1 MRIEYVGPLI
11 FDAISI
17 IGIIYLSIK
26 QLDARP
32 DTGLTPG
39 EVKKKLAEFGYN
51 EVHEKK
57 KSAVLSFLKR
67 FWGLTAWMLELTIVL
82 SYILGRSPDLIVI
95 AALLIMNAVLGFAQ
109 EQQAEK
115 AVEALKRKL
124 SVRARV
130 LRDGG
135 AL

>member
-1 MRIEYVGPLI
+1 
-11 FDAISI
+11 
-17 IGIIYLSIK
+17 
-26 QLDARP
+26 
-32 DTGLTPG
+32 
-39 EVKKKLAEFGYN
+39 
-51 EVHEKK
+51 
-57 KSAVLSFLKR
+57 LSFLKR

-124 SVRARV
+124 SVRARG

>member
-1 MRIEYVGPLI
+1 MGERPSADD
-11 FDAISI
+11 FKN
-17 IGIIYLSIK
+17 LS
-26 QLDARP
+26 
-32 DTGLTPG
+32 
-39 EVKKKLAEFGYN
+39 
-51 EVHEKK
+51 
-57 KSAVLSFLKR
+57 
-67 FWGLTAWMLELTIVL
+67 M
-82 SYILGRSPDLIVI
+82 ILGRSPDLIVI